1 MNSVLN
7 VVNVVAN
14 LQLLILHVNLPVAV
28 YSERETLAEN
38 ICNASNHFSI
48 YFRK

>member
-14 LQLLILHVNLPVAV
+14 LQLILHVNLPVAV